1 MAQIKVN
8 VAYGATGTLATANIA
23 DDAITAAKLAD
34 DSVVAA
40 AIADNAVVTAAISAD
55 AITAAKVADDIIN
68 SEHIAAGGIDT
79 EHIADDQITLAKM
92 AGGTDGNLIGF
103 DASGN
108 PAAIATGTAGQVL
121 TSGGANVA
129 SAMADAPS
137 GKLVQVKRAVITYG
151 GGGDTSTYAG
161 LATNTI
167 TNPGGTEI
175 KITGFSATSGNLLV
189 CWWQYGGGGSPNVG
203 LNHSFGVD
211 FGGNGVEL
219 AYSGYWGTNY
229 QPNNIGCMCS
239 HLLTGDISSAEI
251 KAVIQ
256 TEEDKVY
263 TLYGD
268 YTVSG
273 SAQGHIVCMDME
285 V

>member
-1 MAQIKVN
+1 MAQIKTN
-8 VAYGATGTLATANIA
+8 QYSIA
-23 DDAITAAKLAD
+23 DD
-34 DSVVAA
+34 S
-40 AIADNAVVTAAISAD
+40 
-55 AITAAKVADDIIN
+55 
-68 SEHIAAGGIDT
+68 
-79 EHIADDQITLAKM
+79 ITLAKM
-92 AGGTDGNLIGF
+92 ASGTDGNLIGF

-137 GKLVQVKRAVITYG
+137 GKLVQVKRAIVTYTG
-151 GGGDTSTYAG
+151 SGTESSYAG

-189 CWWQYGGGGSPNVG
+189 CWWQYGGGGGSQTG
-203 LNHSFGVD
+203 LGHSFGVD

-219 AYSGYWGTNY
+219 AYSGYWIQNY
-229 QPNNIGCMCS
+229 QPNALGCMVS
-239 HLLTGDISSAEI
+239 HLLTGDLTSAEI

-256 TEEDKVY
+256 TEENKTY
-263 TLYGD
+263 KLYGN

-273 SAQGHIVCMDME
+273 SAQGHIVCMEME